1 MCAKLGAGILPKV
14 KNTVKFHRTFMGSR
28 SQKENLMTE
37 KQRQIKDGWLL
48 DERRVLSPHFDQ
60 RPDPQDISL
69 LIIHYISLP
78 PEQFG
83 GGYIDDFFQGKLD
96 AQAHPYFQEIS
107 LLRVS
112 THCLIERTGRI
123 TQYVSFNDRAWH
135 AGLSYFEGREKCNDF
150 AIGIELEGS
159 NEQPFTTQQYDTLQR
174 LTRQIMQAYPRI
186 TKERIVGHCD
196 VSPGRKID
204 PGQYFD
210 WQRYLQ
216 NL

>member
-1 MCAKLGAGILPKV
+1 M
-14 KNTVKFHRTFMGSR
+14 M
-28 SQKENLMTE
+28 E
-37 KQRQIKDGWLL
+37 KQLQIKDGWLVN
-48 DERRVLSPHFDQ
+48 ERRVLSPHFDQ
-60 RPDPQDISL
+60 RPEPQDISL

-96 AQAHPYFQEIS
+96 PQAHPYFQEIS
-107 LLRVS
+107 PLRVS
-112 THCLIERTGRI
+112 AHCLIERTGRI
-123 TQYVSFNDRAWH
+123 TQYVNFADRAWH
-135 AGLSYFEGREKCNDF
+135 AGLSCFEGRDKCNDF

-159 NEQPFTTQQYDTLQR
+159 NEQPFTDAQYLALQALTQE
-174 LTRQIMQAYPRI
+174 IMRAYPHI

-216 NL
+216 KI

>member
-1 MCAKLGAGILPKV
+1 MI
-14 KNTVKFHRTFMGSR
+14 
-28 SQKENLMTE
+28 E
-37 KQRQIKDGWLL
+37 KQLQIKDGWLVN
-48 DERRVLSPHFDQ
+48 ERRVLSPHFDQ
-60 RPDPQDISL
+60 RPEPQDISL

-96 AQAHPYFQEIS
+96 PQAHPYFQEIS

-112 THCLIERTGRI
+112 AHCLIERTGQI
-123 TQYVSFNDRAWH
+123 TQYVNFADRAWH
-135 AGLSYFEGREKCNDF
+135 AGLSCFEGRDKCNDF

-159 NEQPFTTQQYDTLQR
+159 NEQPFTDAQYAALQALTQE
-174 LTRQIMQAYPRI
+174 IMRVYPHI
-186 TKERIVGHCD
+186 TKKRIVGHCD

-216 NL
+216 NI

>member
-1 MCAKLGAGILPKV
+1 MIV
-14 KNTVKFHRTFMGSR
+14 K
-28 SQKENLMTE
+28 QL
-37 KQRQIKDGWLL
+37 QIKDGWLVN
-48 DERRVLSPHFDQ
+48 ERRVLSPHFDQ
-60 RPDPQDISL
+60 RPEPQDISL

-96 AQAHPYFQEIS
+96 PQAHPYFQEIS

-112 THCLIERTGRI
+112 AHCLIERTGQI
-123 TQYVSFNDRAWH
+123 TQYVNFADRAWH
-135 AGLSYFEGREKCNDF
+135 AGLSCFEGRDKCNDF

-159 NEQPFTTQQYDTLQR
+159 NEQPFTDAQYLALQALTQE
-174 LTRQIMQAYPRI
+174 IMRTYPHI
-186 TKERIVGHCD
+186 TKKRIVGHCD

-216 NL
+216 NI

>member
-1 MCAKLGAGILPKV
+1 M
-14 KNTVKFHRTFMGSR
+14 M
-28 SQKENLMTE
+28 E
-37 KQRQIKDGWLL
+37 KQLQIKDGWLVN
-48 DERRVLSPHFDQ
+48 ERRVLSPHFDQ
-60 RPDPQDISL
+60 RPEPKEISL

-96 AQAHPYFQEIS
+96 PQAHPYFQEIS
-107 LLRVS
+107 PLRVS
-112 THCLIERTGRI
+112 AHCLIERTGRI
-123 TQYVSFNDRAWH
+123 TQYVNFADRAWH
-135 AGLSYFEGREKCNDF
+135 AGLSCFEGRDKCNDF

-159 NEQPFTTQQYDTLQR
+159 NEQPFTDAQYLALQALTQE
-174 LTRQIMQAYPRI
+174 IMRTYPHI

-216 NL
+216 NI

>member
-1 MCAKLGAGILPKV
+1 
-14 KNTVKFHRTFMGSR
+14 
-28 SQKENLMTE
+28 MTE
-37 KQRQIKDGWLL
+37 KTLKIDNGWLTNT
-48 DERRVLSPHFDQ
+48 RKVISPHFDL

-83 GGYIDDFFQGKLD
+83 SSDIDDFFQGKLD
-96 AQAHPYFQEIS
+96 PHRHPYFAEIS
-107 LLRVS
+107 TLRVS
-112 THCLIERTGRI
+112 AHCLINRAGEI
-123 TQYVSFNDRAWH
+123 TQYVNFNDRAWH
-135 AGLSYFEGREKCNDF
+135 AGVSCFEGREKCNDF

-159 NEQPFTTQQYDTLQR
+159 NEQPFTTQQYASLQH
-174 LTRQIMQAYPRI
+174 LTQVIMQAYPLI

-210 WQRYLQ
+210 WTRYLQ
-216 NL
+216 AL

>member
-1 MCAKLGAGILPKV
+1 MI
-14 KNTVKFHRTFMGSR
+14 
-28 SQKENLMTE
+28 E
-37 KQRQIKDGWLL
+37 KQLQIKDGWLVS
-48 DERRVLSPHFDQ
+48 ERRVLSPHFDQ
-60 RPDPQDISL
+60 RPEPQDISL

-96 AQAHPYFQEIS
+96 PQAHPYFQEIS
-107 LLRVS
+107 PLRVS
-112 THCLIERTGRI
+112 AHCLIDRTGRV
-123 TQYVSFNDRAWH
+123 TQYVNFADRAWH
-135 AGLSYFEGREKCNDF
+135 AGLSCFDGRDKCNDF

-159 NEQPFTTQQYDTLQR
+159 NEQPFTDAQYLALQALTQE
-174 LTRQIMQAYPRI
+174 IMRTYPHI

-216 NL
+216 NI

>member
-1 MCAKLGAGILPKV
+1 M
-14 KNTVKFHRTFMGSR
+14 M
-28 SQKENLMTE
+28 E
-37 KQRQIKDGWLL
+37 KQLHIKDGWLVS
-48 DERRVLSPHFDQ
+48 ERRVLSPHFDQ
-60 RPDPQDISL
+60 RPEPQDISL

-96 AQAHPYFQEIS
+96 AQVHPYFEEIS
-107 LLRVS
+107 ALRVS
-112 THCLIERTGRI
+112 AHCLIERTGQI
-123 TQYVSFNDRAWH
+123 TQYVNFADRAWH
-135 AGLSYFEGREKCNDF
+135 AGLSCFEGRDKCNDF

-159 NEQPFTTQQYDTLQR
+159 NEQPFSDAQYAALQALTQE
-174 LTRQIMQAYPRI
+174 IMRTYPHI

-216 NL
+216 NI

>member
-1 MCAKLGAGILPKV
+1 MI
-14 KNTVKFHRTFMGSR
+14 
-28 SQKENLMTE
+28 E
-37 KQRQIKDGWLL
+37 KQLQIKDGWLVN
-48 DERRVLSPHFDQ
+48 ERRVLSPHFDQ
-60 RPDPQDISL
+60 RPEPQDISL

-96 AQAHPYFQEIS
+96 PQAHPYFQEIS
-107 LLRVS
+107 PLRVS
-112 THCLIERTGRI
+112 AHCLIERTGRI
-123 TQYVSFNDRAWH
+123 TQYVNFADRAWH
-135 AGLSYFEGREKCNDF
+135 AGLSCFEGRDKCNDF

-159 NEQPFTTQQYDTLQR
+159 NEQPFTDAQYAALQALTQE
-174 LTRQIMQAYPRI
+174 IMRTYPHI

-216 NL
+216 NI